1 MSAHSLTVK
10 RLSLILFVALL
21 AAISALTAFRSAAAA
36 EWRVYNDPTLGFRIL
51 YPGALKG
58 KKLGREVGG
67 GIYAAHEWAHP
78 DGKIFIRLNIIER
91 PEGMTVLQWIKREY
105 EGSVVEHRVAGQ
117 PAFIRESLFE
127 GQLNTEVFVVDPK
140 SGRIVNFT
148 HSVRG
153 VANPEGKPLN
163 VVKNRY
169 RDPIAS
175 FWNMVESIK
184 FDDPALKDE
193 PKTGTTGTE

>member
-1 MSAHSLTVK
+1 MSAQSLTVK
-10 RLSLILFVALL
+10 RLSLTLFVAIL
-21 AAISALTAFRSAAAA
+21 AAISVLTAFRAADAA
-36 EWRVYNDPTLGFRIL
+36 EWRVYRDPTLNFRIL
-51 YPGALKG
+51 YPGAFTG
-58 KKLGREVGG
+58 KKLGRDVGG
-67 GIYAAHEWAHP
+67 GIYAAHEWQDAG
-78 DGKIFIRLNIIER
+78 GKYFVRLNIIER

-105 EGSVVEHRVAGQ
+105 EGSVVEHRLAGQ

-153 VANPEGKPLN
+153 VVNPEGKPLN
-163 VVKNRY
+163 VVKNRHSDQI
-169 RDPIAS
+169 RS

-193 PKTGTTGTE
+193 PKVGTE